1 MVTLIT
7 ASMRTPT
14 MRAAVAV
21 PTDEALREFCA
32 REHARCF
39 ACRPVAEGGLGLE
52 FEVQADGTVRSEW
65 SCPSGV
71 ESYAGIVH
79 GGILATALDSAMVH
93 VLFAS
98 GIIARTGEL
107 RVRYRRS
114 VRTGTPARV
123 TARLC
128 DALRPLFRL
137 EAEIL
142 QDGVVC
148 TRATAKF
155 MALESSHAPALAAR
169 AREAA
174 AR

>member
-1 MVTLIT
+1 MIT
-7 ASMRTPT
+7 INTATMRTPT
-14 MRAAVAV
+14 MRAVVAA
-21 PTDEALREFCA
+21 PTDEALRELCA
-32 REHARCF
+32 REHAKCF
-39 ACRPVAEGGLGLE
+39 ACRPVSEGGLGLE
-52 FEVQADGTVRSEW
+52 FEVQPDGAVRSVW
-65 SCPSGV
+65 TCPSGV
-71 ESYAGIVH
+71 ESYTGIVH

-107 RVRYRRS
+107 RIRYRRS

-123 TARLC
+123 TARMC

-142 QDGVVC
+142 QDGAVC
-148 TRATAKF
+148 TQATAKF
-155 MALESSHAPALAAR
+155 MALEFSPTAMSAGPT
-169 AREAA
+169 REAA

>member
-1 MVTLIT
+1 
-7 ASMRTPT
+7 
-14 MRAAVAV
+14 
-21 PTDEALREFCA
+21 LRELCA
-32 REHARCF
+32 REHAKCF
-39 ACRPVAEGGLGLE
+39 ACRPISEGGLGLE
-52 FEVQADGTVRSEW
+52 FDVQPDGTVESAW
-65 SCPSGV
+65 ICPSGV

-107 RVRYRRS
+107 RIRYRRS

-137 EAEIL
+137 EAEIR
-142 QDGVVC
+142 QDGIVC
-148 TRATAKF
+148 TQATAKF
-155 MALESSHAPALAAR
+155 MALEFTPVAMAVAPT
-169 AREAA
+169 REAA
-174 AR
+174 TQ